1 MWSFWESELLNGS
14 GYQSL
19 GLEQEE
25 FALTISLIA
34 LANALASS
42 SGPVVPGVSSGVSLS
57 TGSMCADLG
66 CAEDILVG
74 VGGLVGGCVSGLEF
88 PEVSMRIKSN
98 PAALGEFLMVHCE

>member
-42 SGPVVPGVSSGVSLS
+42 SGPVVPGVSSGVSQDQCVLIQVVQRTYWWVLVDWS
-57 TGSMCADLG
+57 EVGFLG
-66 CAEDILVG
+66 WNFQSA
-74 VGGLVGGCVSGLEF
+74 
-88 PEVSMRIKSN
+88 
-98 PAALGEFLMVHCE
+98 